1 MNRQTITL
9 EAATDHFKQFLARQ
23 GASAEEPYFDL
34 VRGYDRRL
42 GAGLFADEATVSVQA
57 QPASFSLD
65 RDVEVAF
72 RVKLNWSSTHRTL
85 AQATAAL
92 ATYREAVDFA
102 ARCEAFF
109 QELGRVVLPAKTEA
123 TIE

>member
-1 MNRQTITL
+1 MTRQTITL
-9 EAATDHFKQFLARQ
+9 EAATDLFKQFLARQ
-23 GASAEEPYFDL
+23 GAPTDDPYFSL
-34 VRGYDRRL
+34 TRGYDRRL

-65 RDVEVAF
+65 KDVEVAF
-72 RVKLNWSSTHRTL
+72 QIKLNWSSTHRTI

-102 ARCEAFF
+102 ARCEAFLK
-109 QELGRVVLPAKTEA
+109 ELGRVVVPARAEA
-123 TIE
+123 AAK